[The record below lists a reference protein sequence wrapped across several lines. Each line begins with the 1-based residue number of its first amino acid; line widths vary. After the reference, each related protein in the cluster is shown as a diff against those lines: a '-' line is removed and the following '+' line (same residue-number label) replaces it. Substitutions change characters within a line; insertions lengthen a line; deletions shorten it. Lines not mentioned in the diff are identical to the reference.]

1 MLFRSIQRFLVRD
14 PRSDHSRPFS
24 GTLRPES
31 DDNRVKILNVHYCQ
45 VLSYLSA
52 LLFISTDLIISQM
65 KSFVYYISEHLFCL
79 ICNLFSLQASGLFI
93 VCRIDDI
100 AQLQKSIYE
109 KFTIHSTAMCNNLIS
124 TYQLSHYARDGNS
137 SHHL

>member
-1 MLFRSIQRFLVRD
+1 
-14 PRSDHSRPFS
+14 
-24 GTLRPES
+24 
-31 DDNRVKILNVHYCQ
+31 
-45 VLSYLSA
+45 
-52 LLFISTDLIISQM
+52 M
-65 KSFVYYISEHLFCL
+65 KSFVYYILEHLFCL
-79 ICNLFSLQASGLFI
+79 ICNLFFLQASGLFI

-124 TYQLSHYARDGNS
+124 TYQLWHYARDGNS

>member
-1 MLFRSIQRFLVRD
+1 MEFSSAIYRGD
-14 PRSDHSRPFS
+14 PYPEFS
-24 GTLRPES
+24 
-31 DDNRVKILNVHYCQ
+31 
-45 VLSYLSA
+45 
-52 LLFISTDLIISQM
+52 F
-65 KSFVYYISEHLFCL
+65 SFKF
-79 ICNLFSLQASGLFI
+79 QASGLFI

-100 AQLQKSIYE
+100 ARLQKSIYE